1 VESLVRWRHP
11 TRGLLV
17 PDLFIPLAEETGL
30 IVPLGVRILDQ
41 VVRMAASLQHRLP
54 AGGVALNVSAR
65 QLVGPAFDADV
76 VAALEEYGLP
86 ARMLTIEITETALM
100 EEFGTA
106 NIALSQ
112 LVKRGMPLVLDDFG
126 CGYSSISRLSEFPV
140 TGMKIDK
147 SLCADLGTDRHRDN
161 VVRSIV
167 DLAHALGLSVVMEGI
182 ESPLAATTSR
192 DLGADFGQGHY
203 FARPMRQEDLA
214 AALAKAP
221 AF

>member
-1 VESLVRWRHP
+1 MLAPEV
-11 TRGLLV
+11 
-17 PDLFIPLAEETGL
+17 FIPLAEETGL
-30 IVPLGVRILDQ
+30 IVPLGARMLDQ
-41 VVRMAASLQHRLP
+41 VVRMAAGLQQRLP
-54 AGGVALNVSAR
+54 SGGVALNVSAR
-65 QLVGPAFDADV
+65 QLVGPAFDVDV

-86 ARMLTIEITETALM
+86 PRLLTIEITESALM
-100 EEFGTA
+100 EEFGAA
-106 NIALSQ
+106 NVTLSQ

-126 CGYSSISRLSEFPV
+126 CGYSSISRLREFPV

-182 ESPLAATTSR
+182 ETQLAATTSG
-192 DLGADFGQGHY
+192 DLGADYGQGHY
-203 FARPMRQEDLA
+203 FARPMRQDDLA
-214 AALAKAP
+214 AALANAP